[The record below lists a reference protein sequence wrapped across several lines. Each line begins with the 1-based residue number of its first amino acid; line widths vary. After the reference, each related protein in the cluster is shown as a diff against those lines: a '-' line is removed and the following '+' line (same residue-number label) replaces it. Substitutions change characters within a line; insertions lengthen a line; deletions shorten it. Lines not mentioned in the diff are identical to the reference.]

1 MGKLILSASTLSHP
15 HTTSG
20 YMRIFRIFFQYLR
33 KTPHNWPEIR
43 EECDLQAG
51 NSCYPIR
58 KRQTKVTPMSKQM
71 HVYQSI
77 ARATREH
84 GVDTMFGLMG
94 DANLFMVDSFVR
106 DCGGRFVPAA
116 HEGSSVLMALS
127 YAHVSGKVG
136 VATVTHGPALT
147 NCATALTEAARGHSP
162 LVILAGD
169 TPVENP
175 RHLQSIDQRELVKA
189 TGAGFEQLRSPATLG
204 MDVARAF
211 YRAQVECRP
220 IVLNMPADFM
230 WQEVTHESHILDVF
244 TAPGGVAQG
253 DILDNAIGMIASA
266 RRPLILAGAGAIAAR
281 DRLIKLADR
290 LEAPL
295 ATTLKAKGLFNDH
308 PYNIDMFGTLSTPAA
323 YDLIAQS
330 DCIVC
335 FGTALHDFTTDR
347 GKLMKNK
354 RIVQVDVNPTA
365 IGGSLHPDAALV
377 ADAGLTAE
385 TILYWLNEAEVPP
398 SGFTR
403 DLDVASLTSHPVSTG
418 KIKEGF
424 VNYVHALERLEE
436 ALPADRLLVTDGGRF
451 MTEVWCRI
459 SAPNPQSFVC
469 TVNFGAIGLGLQ
481 EAIGA
486 GLAAPDRPVVL
497 FCGDGGFMMGGINEF
512 NTAVRL
518 GLDLIVIVANDS
530 AYGAE
535 HIQFIDRKMDPSLTE
550 FHWPSFAEIAKSLGG
565 EGFEVQSKEDLEA
578 ALVALEGRKG
588 PFLIEL
594 RLDPHDVPRMR
605 I

>member
-1 MGKLILSASTLSHP
+1 MPKP
-15 HTTSG
+15 P
-20 YMRIFRIFFQYLR
+20 Y
-33 KTPHNWPEIR
+33 
-43 EECDLQAG
+43 
-51 NSCYPIR
+51 
-58 KRQTKVTPMSKQM
+58 
-71 HVYQSI
+71 VYQSI
-77 ARATREH
+77 AKATREH
-84 GVDTMFGLMG
+84 GVEIMFGLMG

-127 YAHVSGKVG
+127 YTHVSGKVG

-147 NCATALTEAARGHSP
+147 NCMTALTEAARGHVP
-162 LVILAGD
+162 LVVLAGD

-175 RHLQSIDQRELVKA
+175 RHLQGIDQRELAKA
-189 TGAGFEQLRSPATLG
+189 TGAGFEQLRTPATVG
-204 MDVARAF
+204 KDVARAF
-211 YRAQVECRP
+211 YRAQVERRP

-230 WQEVTHESHILDVF
+230 LQEGNDDMQVLNVF

-253 DILDNAIGMIASA
+253 DILDEAIGMIASA
-266 RRPLILAGAGAIAAR
+266 RQPLILAGAGAIGAR
-281 DRLIKLADR
+281 AQLIRLADR

-295 ATTLKAKGLFNDH
+295 ATTLKAKGLFKDH
-308 PYNIDMFGTLSTPAA
+308 PYNIDIFGTLSTPAA
-323 YDLIAQS
+323 YDLIARA

-347 GKLMKNK
+347 GKLMQDK
-354 RIVQVDVNPTA
+354 RIIQIDVEPEA
-365 IGGSLHPDAALV
+365 IGGGLHPDAALI
-377 ADAGLTAE
+377 ADAGMTAE
-385 TILYWLNEAEVPP
+385 TILYWLDEAEVPA

-403 DLDVASLTSHPVSTG
+403 ELDVASLTTHPAPNQKTS
-418 KIKEGF
+418 EGF
-424 VNYVHALERLEE
+424 VNFVHALTRLEE
-436 ALPADRLLVTDGGRF
+436 ALPEDRILVADGGRF

-459 SAPNPQSFVC
+459 SAPDPQSFVS

-497 FCGDGGFMMGGINEF
+497 FSGDGGFMMGGINEF

-550 FHWPSFAEIAKSLGG
+550 FNWPSFAGIAKSLGG
-565 EGFEVQSKEDLEA
+565 DGIEVHSEAELETA
-578 ALVALEGRKG
+578 IETLKTRKG

-594 RLDPHDVPRMR
+594 RLDPNDVPRMR

>member
-1 MGKLILSASTLSHP
+1 
-15 HTTSG
+15 
-20 YMRIFRIFFQYLR
+20 
-33 KTPHNWPEIR
+33 
-43 EECDLQAG
+43 
-51 NSCYPIR
+51 
-58 KRQTKVTPMSKQM
+58 MSQQLY
-71 HVYQSI
+71 VYQSI
-77 ARATREH
+77 ARATHEH
-84 GVDTMFGLMG
+84 LTDTMFGLMG

-106 DCGGRFVPAA
+106 DFGGRFVPAA
-116 HEGSSVLMALS
+116 HEGSSILMALA

-147 NCATALTEAARGHSP
+147 NCMTALTEAARGHVP
-162 LVILAGD
+162 MVVLAGD
-169 TPVENP
+169 TPVDNP
-175 RHLQSIDQRELVKA
+175 RHLQSIDQREVVKA
-189 TGAGFEQLRSPATLG
+189 TGAGFEQLRSPATVG
-204 MDVARAF
+204 KDVARAF
-211 YRAQVECRP
+211 YRAQVERRP

-230 WQEVTHESHILDVF
+230 WQEIEHEVQVLDVF

-266 RRPLILAGAGAIAAR
+266 RRPLILAGGGAVAAR
-281 DRLIKLADR
+281 DQLIALADR

-295 ATTLKAKGLFNDH
+295 ATTLKAKGLFNGH
-308 PYNIDMFGTLSTPAA
+308 PYNIDIFGTLSTPAA
-323 YDLIAQS
+323 YDLIAKS

-347 GKLMKNK
+347 GKLMKDK
-354 RIVQVDVNPTA
+354 RIVQIDVEPAA
-365 IGGSLHPDAALV
+365 IGGGLHPDVALV

-385 TILYWLNEAEVPP
+385 TILYWLDEAEVPS

-403 DLDVASLTSHPVSTG
+403 ELDVATLTAHPAGTA
-418 KIKEGF
+418 KIAEGF
-424 VNYVHALERLEE
+424 VNYVHALDRLED
-436 ALPADRLLVTDGGRF
+436 ALPKDRLLVTDGGRF

-459 SAPNPQSFVC
+459 SVPNPQSFVG

-481 EAIGA
+481 EAVGA

-497 FCGDGGFMMGGINEF
+497 FTGDGGFMMGGINEF

-550 FHWPSFAEIAKSLGG
+550 FNWPSFADIAKSLGG
-565 EGFEVQSKEDLEA
+565 DGVEVTSKEELKT
-578 ALVALEGRKG
+578 ALDALENRKG

-594 RLDPHDVPRMR
+594 RLDPRDVPRMR